1 MKKILAIILA
11 CFFAVSF
18 VACGGGEDESSS
30 AFQTSSTA
38 DVSEAESSAA
48 ESSEAESDATSEDAS
63 NATSEDVSDATSEG
77 ETSDVSGETSDET
90 SEGET
95 NTVEFTNKYVSW
107 KVATGNGARTPNVLK
122 ADDAAALKIS
132 KFNEVLVAGDVGV
145 YTYDFGRTIKGFS
158 SAAEDFAVVVAEYD
172 HETFSYVRKSFSAV
186 GEADE
191 STKIPED
198 GFVVVIYKD
207 YADKI
212 SAISTTSNPLFPHGF
227 VANTGLDAK
236 IKAAKTAP
244 TIDGKVDSKEYGSL
258 IWDVTPN
265 NKLVSYAQFEKNNY
279 FATAEVYMTYDK
291 DYLYLGVVVD
301 SPIHDNDLAASNA
314 GDMYNQ
320 TSIQVNFG
328 ANGRDT
334 DYIDENWDW
343 GVNSTTTD
351 DNLMRQYGFALNPDS
366 GEQLTT
372 VWQGNKDKVCETFSV
387 TREGE
392 ITTYEV
398 ALAWSD
404 LGSADEPFAPEKG
417 DEFQLSVSFNLGGK
431 TVGEFK
437 NVTLRD
443 GGGIIGINDWT
454 KIPTITLN

>member
-1 MKKILAIILA
+1 MKKILALILV
-11 CFFAVSF
+11 CFLAVSF
-18 VACGGGEDESSS
+18 VACGGGADESSS

-38 DVSEAESSAA
+38 DTSDVESSAA
-48 ESSEAESDATSEDAS
+48 ESSKDSTTSEDASTATSEDAS
-63 NATSEDVSDATSEG
+63 TTTSEG
-77 ETSDVSGETSDET
+77 ETSEEVSGET

-95 NTVEFTNKYVSW
+95 STEDEDKVTFTNKYVSW
-107 KVATGNGARTPNVLK
+107 SVATGNGARVSLRAT
-122 ADDAAALKIS
+122 DATSLQIS
-132 KFNEVLVAGDVGV
+132 KFDEILVAGDVGV
-145 YTYDFGRTIKGFS
+145 YTTEFGKTIKGFS
-158 SAAEDFAVVVAEYD
+158 SDVADFAVVVAEYD
-172 HETFSYVRKSFSAV
+172 HETFSYVRKSFDAV

-198 GFVVVIYKD
+198 GFVIVIHKD

-212 SAISTTSNPLFPHGF
+212 SAISTTANPLFPHGF

-236 IKAAKTAP
+236 IKAAKSAP

-258 IWDVTPN
+258 IWDVTPD

-279 FATAEVYMTYDK
+279 FATAQVYMTYDA

-301 SPIHDNDLAASNA
+301 SPIHDNDLGASNA

-328 ANGRDT
+328 ANGRET

-343 GVNSTTTD
+343 AVNQTSTN
-351 DNLMRQYGFALNPDS
+351 DNLMRQYGFALNPES
-366 GEQLTT
+366 GELLTT
-372 VWQGNKDKVCETFSV
+372 VWQGNKEKVCDTFCV

-404 LGSADEPFAPEKG
+404 LGSDDEPFAPEKG
-417 DEFQLSVSFNLGGK
+417 DKIQLSVSFNLGGK
-431 TVGEFK
+431 TVGQFK

-443 GGGIIGINDWT
+443 GGGIIGINDWS